1 MTSTSQSHR
10 GMRTTTGLFAALLI
24 GAAAGCAIAGAEPD
38 TPDKPFLDVV
48 AEQIGLPPQASTVSG
63 THTAK
68 GYVSAAAQA
77 TNTAGMQA
85 DCDNINLNKKL
96 AADFRSDVFGPGV
109 KGFFYKCEKI
119 APDTP
124 EYWFTISSA
133 DQAQIDR
140 VCDPATAY
148 PIVYDPQHD
157 TYWLDEPFSCTGH
170 AG

>member
-1 MTSTSQSHR
+1 MIPL
-10 GMRTTTGLFAALLI
+10 GRTRSEIQFSATLFVALLI
-24 GAAAGCAIAGAEPD
+24 GATVGCATVAAEPD

-48 AEQIGLPPQASTVSG
+48 AEQIGLPPQALTVSG

-68 GYVSAAAQA
+68 GYLSAAAEA

-109 KGFFYKCEKI
+109 KGFFYTCEKI
-119 APDTP
+119 APDTNK
-124 EYWFTISSA
+124 YWFTISSA
-133 DQAQIDR
+133 DQAQIDK

-148 PIVYDPQHD
+148 PIVYDQQHD
-157 TYWLDEPFSCTGH
+157 TYWIDEPFSCG
-170 AG
+170 GN